1 MIGWLRAAG
10 EASRMRLL
18 ALCAQGALSVS
29 DLAQAL
35 GQSEPRV
42 SRNLKI
48 LSEAGLIERQRQGQW
63 VHYRIATT
71 AAAASFVAGLLA
83 QLERRDAQL
92 MHDRAAVRAALALE
106 PTGTITESRL
116 GRALAALVSADATAN
131 RGGAVLIVGITH
143 PELLEAS
150 ASAARF
156 CTALSS
162 SRRSAQAARAYSE
175 RRGFACR
182 VLESTGPDFTAA
194 ELARAGAPFDVVVLD
209 RPAADEAA
217 LLRTLQVARAALSP
231 AGRLWLFEGYESL
244 ESAGRVVEHP
254 LARLRRLLSESGLK
268 CERLSPVEADGEH
281 VLAASARPAELPGN
295 RAHDAAGASA

>member
-48 LSEAGLIERQRQGQW
+48 LSEAGLIERLRHGQW

-83 QLERRDAQL
+83 QLDRRDAQL
-92 MHDRAAVRAALALE
+92 MHDRATVRAALALE

-116 GRALAALVSADATAN
+116 GRTLAALVSADATAN
-131 RGGAVLIVGITH
+131 RGGAVLVVGITH

-156 CTALSS
+156 CTALAAHGV
-162 SRRSAQAARAYSE
+162 RRRRRAPTANGAALPAAFLRARARTS
-175 RRGFACR
+175 RLPTSPVRWPLCA
-182 VLESTGPDFTAA
+182 D
-194 ELARAGAPFDVVVLD
+194 RAG
-209 RPAADEAA
+209 PA
-217 LLRTLQVARAALSP
+217 
-231 AGRLWLFEGYESL
+231 
-244 ESAGRVVEHP
+244 
-254 LARLRRLLSESGLK
+254 RR
-268 CERLSPVEADGEH
+268 
-281 VLAASARPAELPGN
+281 
-295 RAHDAAGASA
+295 